1 MTEGQNFTTLEL
13 EVRQQHSAKDLQPE
27 QASHRPDQAY
37 SVGNVKP
44 PLRVSVIVLC
54 SVKIALHFS
63 CIKSTAPLS
72 RKRPSSEL
80 DGPLHLLDQPMIPMI
95 PRGALRE
102 PLNSECIHYADEA
115 EPEQKSV
122 RMKTPSES
130 SMHMLHDIY
139 LSNISTAHYASSE
152 EMFSDMFN
160 SPSVDSSNDT
170 RSFAFSS
177 QGSNAPSLE
186 EAVQSSP
193 SGSSSDSHDASMTML
208 LDSAFRNLICPRPM
222 RTAPGIKPEK
232 CSLEARLTDV
242 APSIFSPGYKEAIAA
257 RMTLVPA
264 VARFLTSF
272 LQKSRN
278 PSASEKKNRLI
289 GQYSGMTWAES
300 HEVVDQSRNE
310 ETKLKEVVQTHLW
323 MTMSNGLRDS
333 KPARR
338 LKPLQ
343 AFSSPALVK
352 SDKSLGGEDV
362 VHACAAC
369 DVSSDNEMLWEG
381 YGTQSEPV
389 CHERGT
395 DDAIQDADE
404 EDEADQYEANLIEEY
419 EDRLIR
425 GLDHCNTDESRL
437 LYNDHDDRFPQRR
450 RLSDENSR
458 QSPSMLE
465 VQETVP
471 HPGRATH
478 FWAVNPAP
486 ATSDV
491 SDTPDANSDDRW
503 SNLLNEA
510 EPEVMCET
518 GMIAGPSISTEDAGD
533 VDYEPDF
540 EQWEFDEEQGLDMLF
555 D

>member
-13 EVRQQHSAKDLQPE
+13 EVRQQHSAKDHQPE
-27 QASHRPDQAY
+27 QATHRPDQAY

-44 PLRVSVIVLC
+44 PLGVSEIVLC
-54 SVKIALHFS
+54 SVNIALHFS

-102 PLNSECIHYADEA
+102 PLISDECIDYADEE
-115 EPEQKSV
+115 EPEQDSV
-122 RMKTPSES
+122 SMKPPSES
-130 SMHMLHDIY
+130 SMDMLHDIY
-139 LSNISTAHYASSE
+139 LTNISTTHYASSE
-152 EMFSDMFN
+152 EIFSDIFN

-177 QGSNAPSLE
+177 QGSKAPRLE

-193 SGSSSDSHDASMTML
+193 SSSSSDSHDASMKML

-222 RTAPGIKPEK
+222 RTAPGIKLEK
-232 CSLEARLTDV
+232 CSLGARLTDL

-257 RMTLVPA
+257 RMSLVPT

-278 PSASEKKNRLI
+278 PSASEKKDGLI
-289 GQYSGMTWAES
+289 GQYSAMTWGES

-352 SDKSLGGEDV
+352 SDGSFGGEDV
-362 VHACAAC
+362 VHACGAP
-369 DVSSDNEMLWEG
+369 DVSSANEMLWEG
-381 YGTQSEPV
+381 CGTQSEPV
-389 CHERGT
+389 CHERGIDEAT
-395 DDAIQDADE
+395 QDADE

-419 EDRLIR
+419 EDHLIR
-425 GLDHCNTDESRL
+425 GLDHCNTDESRI
-437 LYNDHDDRFPQRR
+437 LYNDHDDRFQQQRR
-450 RLSDENSR
+450 HLSDENSC
-458 QSPSMLE
+458 QNISMLE
-465 VQETVP
+465 VQEMIP

-478 FWAVNPAP
+478 SWVVNPAP

-540 EQWEFDEEQGLDMLF
+540 EQWEFDE
-555 D
+555 